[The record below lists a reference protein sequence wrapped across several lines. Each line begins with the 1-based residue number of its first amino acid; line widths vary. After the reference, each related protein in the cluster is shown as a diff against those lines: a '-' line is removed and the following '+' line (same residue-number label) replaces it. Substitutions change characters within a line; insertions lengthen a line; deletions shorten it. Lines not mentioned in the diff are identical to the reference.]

1 MAGQSGH
8 FHTIR
13 IHEAVFKTLPFIT
26 RAAVRTAGGDD
37 WGIGSLVT
45 SSTDGRM
52 YLKIADNAAD
62 ADWQK
67 VTVSN
72 AD

>member
-1 MAGQSGH
+1 MAGH

-13 IHEAVFKTLPFIT
+13 IAEAVYKTLPFTT

-37 WGIGSLVT
+37 WGIGSFVT
-45 SSTDGRM
+45 SSTDGRA

-62 ADWQK
+62 ADWRK
-67 VTVSN
+67 VTVSD